1 MIALLLYGA
10 VSLIVFS
17 AILTRLGLRRAAAS
31 RRAMEAEERTLATIG
46 TEVEEITRALY
57 DAQDRV
63 NGLDTRLGEA
73 QAALQAAERQLA
85 AARTMPAERYY
96 VFDRL
101 DPRPGTI
108 WEVPITHGGEANH
121 AHRMAAVW
129 GGTRRYLVVAGTRRE
144 AMDRLTQRYPKSY
157 GFEVG
162 GPVPCALF
170 LPKPSGDGPVPL
182 PPAEPGP
189 AVPRA
194 ARMPKPDARMGNHEG
209 TEGADPPASD
219 TPPPDESRPHA

>member
-10 VSLIVFS
+10 ASLIVFS

-31 RRAMEAEERTLATIG
+31 RRAMEAEERALATVG

-57 DAQDRV
+57 DAQDRL

-85 AARTMPAERYY
+85 TARTLPAERYY

-121 AHRMAAVW
+121 THRMAAVW
-129 GGTRRYLVVAGTRRE
+129 GDTRRYLVVAGTRRE
-144 AMDRLTQRYPKSY
+144 ATDRLTQRYPKSY

-162 GPVPCALF
+162 TPVPCPLF

-194 ARMPKPDARMGNHEG
+194 ARLPRPDARMGSPGEIG
-209 TEGADPPASD
+209 DADSPAS
-219 TPPPDESRPHA
+219 TPPPPDESLPHA